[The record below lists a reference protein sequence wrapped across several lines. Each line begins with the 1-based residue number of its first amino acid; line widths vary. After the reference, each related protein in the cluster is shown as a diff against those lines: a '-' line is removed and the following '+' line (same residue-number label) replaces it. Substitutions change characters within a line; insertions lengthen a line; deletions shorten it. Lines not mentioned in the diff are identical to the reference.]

1 MIWRNVSFNINRAR
15 VSIRDF
21 GLVHTCLRGITG
33 PLSLFFQ
40 RREYVIYVKDLRGVQ
55 KAELRNPGVE
65 FSFLS
70 SQDTATLNQIEKLS
84 GLSRDMV
91 REKVAAEGECIVA
104 RSEGAVVGFNL
115 VSTGVAT
122 IRYLKMKFPLA
133 DTEAW
138 SDQIT
143 VAPAF
148 RRGGLA
154 SDLRNSMFQRLIARD
169 YTSLIGGY
177 VPFNTKS
184 GALAK
189 KLGFVE
195 TEKIIMVE
203 VLKQKKLSQ
212 NILTPVRPQ
221 LSLEP
226 VR

>member
-1 MIWRNVSFNINRAR
+1 MIWRTISFNINRAR

-21 GLVHTCLRGITG
+21 GVMHTCMRGVLG
-33 PLSLFFQ
+33 PLSLLFQ

-55 KAELRNPGVE
+55 KADLRNPGVE
-65 FSFLS
+65 FTFLS
-70 SQDTATLNQIEKLS
+70 PQDATTLEQIEKLS

-91 REKVAAEGECIVA
+91 RDRVAADGECVVA

-122 IRYLKMKFPLA
+122 IRYLNMKFPLT

-154 SDLRNSMFQRLIARD
+154 SDLRNLMFQRLIDRGYA
-169 YTSLIGGY
+169 SLIGGY

-195 TEKIIMVE
+195 TEKITLVE
-203 VLKQKKLSQ
+203 ILKRKKLSR
-212 NILTPVRPQ
+212 NVLSPVRPQ

-226 VR
+226 AG